1 MDKTYFRYHVHSSYS
16 LCDSTTDFKKYVDA
30 VAAEGGKAIAFTE
43 HGNIFEWTKKKQ
55 YCDKKGIKFVC
66 GIEAYL
72 TLGAEFGKIKDNY
85 HVVLLAK
92 NYKGV
97 QEINMLFSNSYEDDH
112 YYYKPRITFDEFLN
126 ISDNVITTSA
136 CLGGPLY
143 QIPKTI
149 DKLTQ
154 KKSDIESSLKLIL
167 ADYNKLV
174 TGKNSNSAA
183 NIKKANKFE
192 KQIEEL
198 KSEISNTEK
207 AIEKMKESYIPLLKK
222 FNYLEVQHHPE
233 SEEQKKYNVM
243 LYKYAKKYGKKLIA
257 GTDTHSFNAYEA
269 ECRKLFIEEKF
280 NKGKVEKYPYEDC
293 FDLTWKSYD
302 ELVECFKKQNA
313 LPEAVYLQAI
323 DETNR
328 LAEEIEDFELD
339 RNFKYNDIPGV
350 EDTKAELMKR
360 INERFI
366 EKKEKGIIPQK
377 DCKAYLNRIR
387 EEFRVL
393 NKIGM
398 TGFILFMSNLMTWIR
413 EQKIPVSPCR
423 GSVGGCLI
431 AYIVDIIDLDPI
443 QRNTVFSRFAN
454 EDRIELGDIDIDI
467 PPDQRHLV
475 YDYIIS
481 SYPET
486 QTAYIITFTTQKALG
501 TIDLLGRVYKDTVT
515 PKETEKIKE
524 QFKENYRTLTEKFP
538 EFFEECKETLGF
550 GSDAEI
556 EFIKTYGKAIKAP
569 NEDIDKI
576 VEFHKRNSA
585 PLRTAYPNFAKYY
598 NGLFGVPFAQS
609 VHPAGIVV
617 APSYVNLP
625 RDYGVFQNDG
635 KRIISI
641 DMDECHDVSL
651 VKYDIL
657 GLKQMQ
663 ILRITCET
671 AKIRVPLSYEMNW
684 EDPVV
689 WKHMMDSPVGLF
701 QFEGRHNC
709 SH

>member
-55 YCDKKGIKFVC
+55 YCDKKGIKFVY

-92 NYKGV
+92 NYKGA

-207 AIEKMKESYIPLLKK
+207 AVEKMKESYIPLLKK

-328 LAEEIEDFELD
+328 LAEEIENFELD

-366 EKKEKGIIPQK
+366 EKREKGIIPQK

-393 NKIGM
+393 DKIGM

-454 EDRIELGDIDIDI
+454 EDRIELGDWYKQWS
-467 PPDQRHLV
+467 P
-475 YDYIIS
+475 
-481 SYPET
+481 
-486 QTAYIITFTTQKALG
+486 FT
-501 TIDLLGRVYKDTVT
+501 VM
-515 PKETEKIKE
+515 
-524 QFKENYRTLTEKFP
+524 
-538 EFFEECKETLGF
+538 C
-550 GSDAEI
+550 
-556 EFIKTYGKAIKAP
+556 
-569 NEDIDKI
+569 
-576 VEFHKRNSA
+576 
-585 PLRTAYPNFAKYY
+585 
-598 NGLFGVPFAQS
+598 
-609 VHPAGIVV
+609 
-617 APSYVNLP
+617 
-625 RDYGVFQNDG
+625 
-635 KRIISI
+635 
-641 DMDECHDVSL
+641 
-651 VKYDIL
+651 
-657 GLKQMQ
+657 
-663 ILRITCET
+663 
-671 AKIRVPLSYEMNW
+671 
-684 EDPVV
+684 
-689 WKHMMDSPVGLF
+689 
-701 QFEGRHNC
+701 
-709 SH
+709 